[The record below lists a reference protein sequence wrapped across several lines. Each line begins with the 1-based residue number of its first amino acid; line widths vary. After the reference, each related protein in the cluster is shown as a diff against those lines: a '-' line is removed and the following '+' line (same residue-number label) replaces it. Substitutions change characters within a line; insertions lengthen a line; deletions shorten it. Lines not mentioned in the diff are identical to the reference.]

1 MNNLENIQV
10 KLHQF
15 IRKFYINE
23 LIKGLLLFFTIGL
36 LYFIFTLLIEHFLW
50 LKPVARTLLF
60 WLFIIVECSLLIFYI
75 LIPIFKISG
84 FKNGISEFEASDI
97 IGKYFPEVSDK
108 LLNMLQLK
116 QIQQNSEL
124 IEASIEQ

>member
-60 WLFIIVECSLLIFYI
+60 WLFIIVECTLLIFYI
-75 LIPIFKISG
+75 LIPIFKIGG

>member
-50 LKPVARTLLF
+50 LKPVPRTLLF
-60 WLFIIVECSLLIFYI
+60 WLFVLVEILLIVFYI
-75 LIPIFKISG
+75 AIPIFLRK
-84 FKNGISEFEASDI
+84 KVETYEKVA
-97 IGKYFPEVSDK
+97 IGLLK
-108 LLNMLQLK
+108 L
-116 QIQQNSEL
+116 I
-124 IEASIEQ
+124 